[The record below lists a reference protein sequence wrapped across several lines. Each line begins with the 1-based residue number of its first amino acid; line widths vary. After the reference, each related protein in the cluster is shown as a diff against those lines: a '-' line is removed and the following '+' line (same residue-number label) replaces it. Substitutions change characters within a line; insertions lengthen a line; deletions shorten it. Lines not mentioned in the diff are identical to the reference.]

1 MDRRQNLLQA
11 KSILWLAAALVMTMT
26 WAVGAT
32 GWTRQ
37 LNIVTLVGLGVILIG
52 IMLARSM
59 MPAVIAHLFSLII
72 GLAWTFWVTSRL
84 LPRDYTWLE
93 RWENL
98 VIRLNTWYF
107 NAIQGGTSYDNL
119 MFILQMGVIVWGT
132 GYLTI
137 WFLFRSGR
145 VWQAVMPGGLVLL
158 INLYYAPRDITVW
171 FLVYLMLALLLAIRF
186 NLASQEIKWRNE
198 GVFFRPDISFDF
210 LRAGFIFSVL
220 VISLAWLL
228 PPAVDA
234 KSLRLFEEF
243 QGSWYDFQQE
253 WNRLYADLNY
263 RTVGTAT
270 AFGKTLSLGGPRRLT
285 DEPVMDVNV
294 EGGVGRYWRAA
305 VYDEYTGFGWRSND
319 EDTASFGPEEP
330 LSLAVFEERQVI
342 TQTYTMHRN
351 GVLMLYAMGSPIA
364 LNHSAKV
371 TFAAL
376 SDDEATMA
384 PVLGWLGQSSPW
396 VEDITYIRS
405 DIILNEGESY
415 RVVSAGSMASIS
427 QLQSAGNDYPA
438 WITERYLQLPDTTT
452 QRTRDLA
459 LELAEPFDN
468 AYDKARTIESFLRN
482 ELRYNEQMSVPPP
495 EVDRVDYVLFE
506 GKEAYCDYYA
516 SSMIVMLRSLGIPAR
531 LAAGFAR
538 GEYDPELN
546 VFRVVSADAH
556 SWVEVYF
563 PHYGW
568 IEFEPTSA
576 QPGIFRAPSAES
588 ATPFSSD
595 ALSEPEVP
603 AMDRSLQERNNI
615 PIDQETMAPDGITIP
630 WFGGQV
636 NLPGSALIWRWVGVG
651 TVILAALG
659 GLSVWLWHL
668 WTVPVSSVLKLY
680 QRMLQLAGWMGL
692 AIRPWQTPFEHAAV
706 LQRTIPSRQQE
717 VEVITSQ
724 YVYHTFSPP
733 LRTAVKPPAEISV
746 LNYTNSRAVEP
757 AAKADLERQDYNL
770 AWHKLQPE
778 MAKVV
783 IKRYLSAPWR
793 WLRSRR

>member
-1 MDRRQNLLQA
+1 MERRRNLLQA

-52 IMLARSM
+52 VMLARSIL
-59 MPAVIAHLFSLII
+59 PAVIAHLFSLII

-84 LPRDYTWLE
+84 LPQHYTWLE

-98 VIRLNTWYF
+98 VIRLNSWYF

-263 RTVGTAT
+263 RTVGTAS

-294 EGGVGRYWRAA
+294 EGGIGRYWRAA

-364 LNHSAKV
+364 LSHSARV

-376 SDDEATMA
+376 SDEQATLA

-396 VEDITYIRS
+396 IEDITYIRS

-415 RVVSAGSMASIS
+415 RVVSAGSMATIN
-427 QLQSAGNDYPA
+427 QLQSAGGDYPA
-438 WITERYLQLPDTTT
+438 WITERYLQLPDTIT

-482 ELRYNEQMSVPPP
+482 ELRYNEQMAVPPP

-546 VFRVVSADAH
+546 AFRVVSADAH

-588 ATPFSSD
+588 AAPFSSED
-595 ALSEPEVP
+595 LSEPAVP
-603 AMDRSLQERNNI
+603 EMDRTLQERSNI
-615 PIDQETMAPDGITIP
+615 PIDQEAGAPDGLTIP
-630 WFGGQV
+630 WFGGEI
-636 NLPGSALIWRWVGVG
+636 NLPGVVLDWRSIG
-651 TVILAALG
+651 TGGLLLAALAG
-659 GLSVWLWHL
+659 VSAWLWRL
-668 WTVPVSSVLKLY
+668 WTAPISSILKLY
-680 QRMLQLAGWMGL
+680 QRMLRVAGWMGL

-706 LQRTIPSRQQE
+706 LQHTIPSRQRE
-717 VEVITSQ
+717 VEIITSQ
-724 YVYHTFSPP
+724 YVYQTFGHP
-733 LRTAVKPPAEISV
+733 
-746 LNYTNSRAVEP
+746 SRAVVEP
-757 AAKADLERQDYNL
+757 LAEITGAGETDGRTVEPVTDPEGQDYNL

-778 MAKVV
+778 MVKVV
-783 IKRYLSAPWR
+783 IKQHLSAPWH